1 MDNRPFMF
9 GIPVEDSHFIGR
21 HTETERL
28 SANFRNGINT
38 ILLSPRRWGK
48 TSLVNKVATTVN
60 SKEII
65 VVVTMDIFS
74 CRNEYDFYNKFSEA
88 ILKQTA
94 SRVEEWR
101 DIAKGFIERLVPKI
115 SMSLDGQSEYGF
127 SLGITPKTHQ
137 PEEVLSLP
145 EIIASRKGC
154 RIVVCIDEFQQVG
167 EFPDSLSVQKRM
179 RTVWQYQKN
188 VSYCLYGSKIHMMT
202 NLFQKKSYPFYKFG
216 ELLYL
221 KNIPFETWLPY
232 IQEGFA
238 KQGKHISEQLVK
250 QLCESVDYQSSYV
263 QQLAYDTLLLTDNEV
278 TEDILKAAL
287 NDLVD
292 QNSIVFIEQTQSL
305 TSYQLNFLRAILAG
319 QSTEFGKKD
328 LREEYDYGS
337 PSNITRLK
345 NALTA
350 KELIEPTAKGYIIG
364 DPVLRLW
371 LKRVL

>member
-1 MDNRPFMF
+1 
-9 GIPVEDSHFIGR
+9 
-21 HTETERL
+21 
-28 SANFRNGINT
+28 
-38 ILLSPRRWGK
+38 
-48 TSLVNKVATTVN
+48 
-60 SKEII
+60 
-65 VVVTMDIFS
+65 
-74 CRNEYDFYNKFSEA
+74 
-88 ILKQTA
+88 
-94 SRVEEWR
+94 
-101 DIAKGFIERLVPKI
+101 
-115 SMSLDGQSEYGF
+115 
-127 SLGITPKTHQ
+127 
-137 PEEVLSLP
+137 
-145 EIIASRKGC
+145 
-154 RIVVCIDEFQQVG
+154 
-167 EFPDSLSVQKRM
+167 M
-179 RTVWQYQKN
+179 RTVWQHQKN
-188 VSYCLYGSKIHMMT
+188 VSYCLYGSKMHMMT

-238 KQGKHISEQLVK
+238 KQGKHISDQLVK
-250 QLCESVDYQSSYV
+250 QLCENVDYQSSYV

-287 NDLVD
+287 SDLVD
-292 QNSIVFIEQTQSL
+292 QNSIVYIEQTQSL

-319 QSTEFGKKD
+319 QSTDFGKKD